1 MSSADFRVESFRPWN
16 PPQGKAQSLRNP
28 LNIYRY
34 PSPVSLGATPPPST
48 VMDATSKSQ
57 QMYAPRTERHPLPV
71 RPPVE
76 VCLNGGPPPDSQINR
91 HEPEAFERTSSISP
105 CPRTFDFEDILHLQ
119 DLSNSGDD
127 DHSMTFGHSGQTF
140 DPQPSDF
147 ESGDLE
153 LAFAAGQHSQFG
165 VTGGLSQTGLLLKE
179 AAIDPAI
186 LDDHHFP
193 AMEQTQATEPL
204 PDVATCPGRSSAENS
219 RLSDKD
225 ASFHGRQ
232 HKPKRIVKS
241 GRQPYKTNN
250 LSVVVE
256 SRPKSTTGRPSQGLG
271 RKNVSFSIVRAQFSA
286 LSVDDRLQFLSWL
299 FEGALAHCLTTPSS
313 TNDAA
318 ASRSI
323 SNQDENMTPKSK
335 HLGKGAEKIDGEHTR
350 SSRKGLRWSVEED
363 HLLVKLKEKEN
374 LAWSEVFNRFGQKFP
389 GRSEGSIQVYWS
401 TTLRKQRLP

>member
-1 MSSADFRVESFRPWN
+1 MSSANFRLESFRPWN

-34 PSPVSLGATPPPST
+34 PSPVSLSATPPPST
-48 VMDATSKSQ
+48 LMDATLKSQ

-76 VCLNGGPPPDSQINR
+76 VCLNAGPPPDSQINL
-91 HEPEAFERTSSISP
+91 HEPEVLERASSIGP

-119 DLSNSGDD
+119 DLSNSGYD
-127 DHSMTFGHSGQTF
+127 DHLMTFGHSGQNL
-140 DPQPSDF
+140 DHQPSF

-153 LAFAAGQHSQFG
+153 LAFTAGQHSQFG
-165 VTGGLSQTGLLLKE
+165 ATGGLSQTGDLPNDT
-179 AAIDPAI
+179 AIDPAI
-186 LDDHHFP
+186 LDDHHFS
-193 AMEQTQATEPL
+193 AMEQTQATESL

-219 RLSDKD
+219 RFSDKD

-241 GRQPYKTNN
+241 GRQPSKINN
-250 LSVVVE
+250 VSVVVE
-256 SRPKSTTGRPSQGLG
+256 SRPKTRTGRPSQGVSG
-271 RKNVSFSIVRAQFSA
+271 KNVSFSIVRAQFSA

-299 FEGALAHCLTTPSS
+299 FEGALSHCLTTPSS

-318 ASRSI
+318 ASRCI
-323 SNQDENMTPKSK
+323 SKQDEDMAPKST
-335 HLGKGAEKIDGEHTR
+335 HLGTRAEIIDTEHTR

-374 LAWSEVFNRFGQKFP
+374 LAWSEVFKRFGQKFP